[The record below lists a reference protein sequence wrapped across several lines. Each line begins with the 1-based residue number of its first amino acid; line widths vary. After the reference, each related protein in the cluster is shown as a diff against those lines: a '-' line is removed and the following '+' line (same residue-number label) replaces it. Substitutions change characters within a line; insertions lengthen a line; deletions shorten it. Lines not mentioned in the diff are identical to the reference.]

1 MENQN
6 NYEKLL
12 GQVNEIL
19 TSIEQDSLPI
29 DALSEKLEE
38 AYVLVDTLKTKLFE
52 TELKIKNI
60 IDSRNRE

>member
-6 NYEKLL
+6 TYEKLL

-19 TSIEQDSLPI
+19 TRIEQDSLPI
-29 DALSEKLEE
+29 DALSQKLEE
-38 AYVLVDTLKTKLFE
+38 AYVLVDTLKTKLFD
-52 TELKIKNI
+52 TELQIKNI